1 MKLYIG
7 NLSFSST
14 ETEVREMLEQYGPLT
29 SFSWITDR
37 DTGRPRGFCFAEM
50 DNADADAAIKALNGK
65 ELGGRNLKVNEAR
78 ARTERRNT
86 RRSW

>member
-7 NLSFSST
+7 NLPFNTT
-14 ETEVREMLEQYGPLT
+14 EADVHKMLEQYGAIE
-29 SFSWITDR
+29 SFNWITDR

-65 ELGGRNLKVNEAR
+65 DLNGRSLKINEAR
-78 ARTERRNT
+78 ARNERRKK
-86 RRSW
+86 RSW

>member
-7 NLSFSST
+7 NLPFSAT
-14 ETEVREMLEQYGPLT
+14 ETEIREMLEQYGTLQ

-65 ELGGRNLKVNEAR
+65 DFGGRNLKVNEAR
-78 ARTERRNT
+78 ARNDRRKKHH
-86 RRSW
+86 W

>member
-7 NLSFSST
+7 NLPFNTT
-14 ETEVREMLEQYGPLT
+14 EAEVHKMLEQFGPIE
-29 SFSWITDR
+29 SFNWITDR

-65 ELGGRNLKVNEAR
+65 DLDGRSLKVNEAR
-78 ARTERRNT
+78 ARNDRRKK
-86 RRSW
+86 RSW